1 MEDQDAVKI
10 LLVDDRPE
18 NLLALEAILDGHGY
32 HLVRATSGEDALK
45 QVLRHDFAVIL
56 LDVQMPGM
64 SGFETA
70 ELIKRREK
78 SRHVPIIF
86 LTAISKDDQ
95 YVFAGYAAGAVDY
108 LFKPFNPDI
117 LRTKVAVFVE
127 LWEKTI
133 QIKRQSELLREA
145 EQRERDRQVAELER
159 QSSQRYRNLAEAIP
173 QIVWTATPEGEFTY
187 FNRRWF
193 EYSGLSQEES
203 TAGGWAGVLHPDD
216 RERDVAAWQ
225 DSLRTLAPV
234 ALESRMRRAIDDSYR
249 WHLIRAVPEQGPDG
263 RVIGWI
269 GTCTDIDDRIRAQE
283 AQAELLGQLRD
294 HNQRIEAEVAK
305 RTAELEESNE
315 RLRLADQYKD
325 DFLSVISHEL
335 RTPLNFIMG
344 FASILDDEVAGPLS
358 EDQHDYLQRILYG
371 SERMLHLVDDLLDFA
386 KMQAGKLV
394 LMPREVP
401 YGPIVD
407 EVVRA
412 LTPLANQKGVTLVAD
427 VDVAEPPCLDDQ
439 RVVQVLTNLVNNGI
453 KFTPQGGQ
461 VAVHAW
467 LEGDMVVTEVTDS
480 GKGICADDLPQL
492 FVRFKQL
499 DMSAT
504 REAGGT
510 GLGLSIT
517 KALVEAHGGE
527 ISVSSLG
534 SGQGSTFRFSLPVRP
549 PVTVDAGVS
558 PDAVTT

>member
-32 HLVRATSGEDALK
+32 HLVRATSGEEALK

-70 ELIKRREK
+70 ELIKRRDK

-127 LWEKTI
+127 LWEKTV
-133 QIKRQSELLREA
+133 QIRRQAELLREA

-159 QSSQRYRNLAEAIP
+159 KSSQRYRNLAEAIP

-193 EYSGLSQEES
+193 EYSGLSQEETTS
-203 TAGGWAGVLHPDD
+203 GGWAGVLHPDD
-216 RERDVAAWQ
+216 RERDVAAWHE
-225 DSLRTLAPV
+225 SLKTLAPV

-263 RVIGWI
+263 QVIGWI

-283 AQAELLGQLRD
+283 AQTELLAQLRD

-412 LTPLANQKGVTLVAD
+412 LTPLAHQKGVTLVAE
-427 VDVAEPPCLDDQ
+427 VDVADPPCLDDQ

-467 LEGDMVVTEVTDS
+467 LEGDMIVTEVTDS
-480 GKGICADDLPQL
+480 GKGICEDDLPQL

-517 KALVEAHGGE
+517 KALVEAHGGV
-527 ISVSSLG
+527 ISVSSRG

-549 PVTVDAGVS
+549 ATSIEPSAN
-558 PDAVTT
+558 PDAVAT